1 MEVNTL
7 FSLQNKVILVTGSS
21 GGLGSAIVSAMQA
34 HGAKVIAS
42 DLNNHNKPQS
52 GVDFIPC
59 DLSRNE
65 DIDQLVERAKA
76 LHGRIDVLVS
86 NAGIQGPAGPI
97 GGATDD
103 DWDAVMS
110 INLKSALRLC
120 SALLPDMAER
130 GQGSVILMSSIAGVR
145 GNKAI
150 GLYGLS
156 KAGLAQLARNLAVEW
171 GPKGIRVNCISPG
184 LIRTP
189 LATELLEN
197 APFMERRLSLTPL
210 RRVGEPEEIAGVAVM
225 LASKAG
231 GFISGQNIVVDG
243 GTTISDG
250 S

>member
-1 MEVNTL
+1 MDVNTL

-21 GGLGSAIVSAMQA
+21 GGLGSAIVSAMHS
-34 HGAKVIAS
+34 HGANVIAS

-65 DIDQLVERAKA
+65 DIDELVGRAKA
-76 LHGRIDVLVS
+76 LYGRIDVLVS

-97 GGATDD
+97 GSTTDD
-103 DWDAVMS
+103 DWDSVMS

-130 GQGSVILMSSIAGVR
+130 GQGSVILMSSIAGLR

-197 APFMERRLSLTPL
+197 TPFMERRLSLTPL